1 MKNWDLS
8 VMYNSFEDEN
18 FKNDIEKSTDMIKK
32 FDEFIKNRLDGDKVE
47 IIEYYLNS
55 KNEFYNLV
63 YKLHSFAQL
72 TFTTDT
78 SNNKAMSYITQLE
91 MLLSKTV
98 ESEVKFEKWL
108 SKVENLDEIL
118 NSTPLIKEHS
128 FYLNE
133 LVSKSGYLLTDA
145 EEVLY
150 AQLRQTG
157 SSAFDTLQGKV
168 TSTLMIE
175 IEEDGKKEKKPLSYV
190 RSLAHS
196 KDTDLRKRAYF
207 AELDSYKKIEEISA
221 MALNSIK
228 GEAITIAKKRG
239 YESVLDM
246 TLQSSR
252 MDRLTLDT
260 MLEAMREVMPNFR
273 AFFKKKASLLDKDSN
288 SLPFYNLFAPVG
300 NVEMTYSY
308 DEARDLVIKQ
318 FNSFSNKLGA
328 FAKNAFDNNWI
339 DPFPKEGKV
348 GGAFCASIHGVKESR
363 ILSNFNG
370 SFSDVT
376 TLAHELGHG
385 YHSHVLMDSTIIN
398 AEYPMP
404 LAETASIFCETI
416 VFNAALKE
424 AKDDEKISIL
434 ETDITGAAQVIV
446 DIYSRYLFESELIKK
461 RENGFVSVDELKEI
475 MLQAQ
480 KDTYGDGLDTEFM
493 HPYMW
498 ACKPHYY
505 SVDYN
510 FYNFPY
516 AFGLLFAK
524 GLYAQYKM
532 DKVGFLDKYDN
543 LLIATGNH
551 TIYDAVKSVGID
563 LHDINFWRSSLKTIT
578 DDIDKFLKM

>member
-1 MKNWDLS
+1 MKTWDLS
-8 VMYNSFEDEN
+8 VMYKSFEDEK
-18 FKNDIEKSTDMIKK
+18 FQNDLKTISTRIEE
-32 FDEFIKNRLDGDKVE
+32 FDEFIKNGLTGDKTEV
-47 IIEYYLNS
+47 IEQYLNFS
-55 KNEFYNLV
+55 NSFYNLV
-63 YKLHSFAQL
+63 YTVYSFAEL

-78 SNNKAMSYITQLE
+78 SSSEAMNYTTQLD

-98 ESEVKFEKWL
+98 ESEVKFQKWL
-108 SKVENLDEIL
+108 SKLDNLNQLL
-118 NSTPLIKEHS
+118 NSSELIMEHS
-128 FYLNE
+128 FYLKE
-133 LVSKSGYLLTDA
+133 LVSKSRYLLTDA

-150 AQLRQTG
+150 AKLRQTG

-175 IEEDGKKEKKPLSYV
+175 ITENGKKELKPLSYV
-190 RSLAHS
+190 RSLYHN
-196 KDTDLRKRAYF
+196 KDMDLRKRAYL

-228 GEAITIAKKRG
+228 GEAITMAKKRG
-239 YESVLDM
+239 YDSVLDM

-273 AFFKKKASLLDKDSN
+273 AFFKKKATLLDEKSDG
-288 SLPFYNLFAPVG
+288 LPFYNIFAPVG
-300 NVEMTYSY
+300 KTEMKFTY
-308 DEARDLVIKQ
+308 DEARDLVVKQ
-318 FNSFSNKLGA
+318 FNSFSTKLGN
-328 FAKNAFDNNWI
+328 FAKHAFDNNWI

-398 AEYPMP
+398 AGYPMP

-416 VFNAALKE
+416 VFNAAFNE

-446 DIYSRYLFESELIKK
+446 DIYSRYLFESEVIKR
-461 RENGFVSVDELKEI
+461 RESGFVSVNELKEI
-475 MLQAQ
+475 MIQAQ
-480 KDTYGDGLDTEFM
+480 KDTYGDGLDSEFM

-498 ACKPHYY
+498 LCKPHYY

-532 DKVGFLDKYDN
+532 DKVGFLKKYDD
-543 LLIATGNH
+543 LLIATGDH

-563 LHDINFWRSSLKTIT
+563 LHDINFWRASLKTIT
-578 DDIDKFLKM
+578 DDIDKFIKM